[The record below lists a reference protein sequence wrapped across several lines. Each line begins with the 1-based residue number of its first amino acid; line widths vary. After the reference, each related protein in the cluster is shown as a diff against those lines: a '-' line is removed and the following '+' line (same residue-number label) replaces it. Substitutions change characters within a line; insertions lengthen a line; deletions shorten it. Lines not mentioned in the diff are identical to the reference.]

1 MGKFKSGAGALLLSL
16 AAAFSATFAGA
27 ASAQGVKDYP
37 NRPVRIIVAFPAG
50 GGTDIVARL
59 VAPYLTTLW
68 GQQVVIDNR
77 AGAAGVIGTELAAN
91 APPDG
96 YTLFIGT
103 LGNLAVNPH
112 LYTRMTVNPQTAFA
126 PVTMVTDVFFVQIA
140 YPGLPVKNV
149 RELIALAK
157 QEPGKLTFSSS
168 GAGGAPHLA
177 GELFNRMAGVQITHV
192 PYKGSAPSFQ
202 DLLGGQVSITS
213 DSLVQALPFIRDNR
227 FRPLAVLG
235 KNRSPQLP
243 DVPTMSEAGVPG
255 YELTNWFGMVMPAAV
270 PKDLQAKI
278 SADVIKVLANQ
289 ELRTKIAGMSAA
301 VVGNTPEQFG
311 ATMAADSAKWGKI
324 IKETGMK
331 AD

>member
-1 MGKFKSGAGALLLSL
+1 MKRLSR
-16 AAAFSATFAGA
+16 FAGA
-27 ASAQGVKDYP
+27 ALCGAFLGPGAAQAQGVKDYP
-37 NRPVRIIVAFPAG
+37 NHPVRLIVAFPAG
-50 GGTDIVARL
+50 GGTDIVARI
-59 VAPYLTTLW
+59 VAPELTKLW

-77 AGAAGVIGTELAAN
+77 AGAAGAIGTEMAAV

-103 LGNLAVNPH
+103 LGNLAVNQH
-112 LYTRMTVNPQTAFA
+112 LYKMSINPQTAFA
-126 PVTMVTDVFFVQIA
+126 PITQVVDVFFVLES
-140 YPGLPVKNV
+140 YPPLPVKNV
-149 RELIALAK
+149 KDLIALAK
-157 QEPGKLTFSSS
+157 TEAGKVTFSSS

-177 GELFNRMAGVQITHV
+177 GELFNRMAGVKMVHV

-202 DLLGGQVSITS
+202 DLMGGQVSVTF
-213 DSLVQALPFIRDNR
+213 DSLVQSLPFIRDNR
-227 FRPLAVLG
+227 LRPLAVLG

-243 DVPTMSEAGVPG
+243 DVPTVSESGLPG

-278 SADVIKVLANQ
+278 SNDIIKVLANPD
-289 ELRTKIAGMSAA
+289 LRAKIAGMSAA

-311 ATMAADSAKWGKI
+311 ATMAADSAKWAKV